1 MLCRSKGELF
11 ELQINFGM
19 CAILLTTNG
28 CQGNAIWL
36 FLPSRAQLHLPLH
49 PHTSFTPFSEASAAR
64 IYGGPDS
71 FCQLNQSRGCFPV
84 PITFWQQFPIFLTLN
99 PTSCVPSA
107 CPSTLVSPSAETAAL
122 KYHMLPI
129 FPSSTSILTA
139 FPLCHLSSL
148 PAPFLI
154 LLLLSL
160 HCADVA
166 MFPSFL
172 LD

>member
-1 MLCRSKGELF
+1 MQKQRRAVWAPDQLWYVCNTSDHQWLPGQCNLAVPPKQSTAAFTSSPTYLF
-11 ELQINFGM
+11 YTFLWGI
-19 CAILLTTNG
+19 C
-28 CQGNAIWL
+28 CQNLWRTWQ
-36 FLPSRAQLHLPLH
+36 FLP
-49 PHTSFTPFSEASAAR
+49 TESEQGLLS
-64 IYGGPDS
+64 
-71 FCQLNQSRGCFPV
+71 CF
-84 PITFWQQFPIFLTLN
+84 TFWQQFPIFLTLN